1 MQLLLLYCFKNN
13 FGLIFYLRY
22 GRRDPIEEIKDFR
35 REQESIEKQS
45 KNYNARNNMNA
56 QNLMGQFQPP
66 TDEKSRELY
75 NIIYN
80 SMNEEERKEQ
90 EKKYLKKV
98 LKEEKKR
105 KKNKNGDDEVDGINQ
120 EFRDYEKNLKK
131 TEGMNGAGGYTK
143 AENYLSNILKTGIG
157 KNKNYQ
163 NDREKENRNYINM
176 INGQKINVNHEQD
189 SKKGKGKSGSS
200 AFSNYFNNVVRSNLS
215 NSMNTNFLQKKR
227 KLPKMKDVLK
237 QVKDNKRRKKNLGGI
252 FSNETSL
259 LEILFKE
266 YGYYNIIYTMT
277 GNNENRL
284 GKNKIKKI
292 TNGINNLLDFDKN
305 TTKIIKSIVNM
316 KKLNLI
322 DDTYLKGKSYNKNKR
337 NSNVTS
343 YHYHLS
349 KDGYIYKY
357 KIENNNNEG
366 IIIFKCCDPMCDGK
380 GVLNTR
386 NKTFRITDR
395 HNLAGYEHSYIK
407 KGYDKFQLKMEMRN
421 WNDLQIKNTPDEKY
435 FCIEWHRSHV

>member
-1 MQLLLLYCFKNN
+1 LK
-13 FGLIFYLRY
+13 
-22 GRRDPIEEIKDFR
+22 
-35 REQESIEKQS
+35 
-45 KNYNARNNMNA
+45 
-56 QNLMGQFQPP
+56 
-66 TDEKSRELY
+66 
-75 NIIYN
+75 
-80 SMNEEERKEQ
+80 RKES
-90 EKKYLKKV
+90 E
-98 LKEEKKR
+98 
-105 KKNKNGDDEVDGINQ
+105 GIS
-120 EFRDYEKNLKK
+120 
-131 TEGMNGAGGYTK
+131 NGAGGYTK

-157 KNKNYQ
+157 KNKSYQ

-176 INGQKINVNHEQD
+176 INGQKINVNHETD
-189 SKKGKGKSGSS
+189 SKKAKGKSGSS

-215 NSMNTNFLQKKR
+215 NSMNSNFLQKKR

-322 DDTYLKGKSYNKNKR
+322 DDSYLKGKSYNKNKR
-337 NSNVTS
+337 NSNVSS

-357 KIENNNNEG
+357 KIENNSIDG
-366 IIIFKCCDPMCDGK
+366 IIIFKCCDGMCDGK

-386 NKTFRITDR
+386 TKTFKVTDR

-407 KGYDKFQLKMEMRN
+407 KGYDKFQLKMETRN
-421 WNDLQIKNTPDEKY
+421 WIDLQIKNTPDEKY
-435 FCIEWHRSHV
+435 YCIEWHRSNL